1 MTKALTIIALFF
13 STLAYGQVTKEIAY
27 KNIDGLTVA
36 DSITWKDIV
45 GGFYIS
51 DGFGGYNFRLDS
63 NMTFHKIDFSCMARF
78 TVDSGSW
85 TIKNH
90 KTVVLKSNKLTLYFD
105 IVKFDN
111 FYFFILP
118 TQRRKFIKD
127 LQAARNQFKN
137 AKPFI
142 MDNKTYSKDYIV
154 GYSLVKKYCAKE
166 LEDITGT

>member
-1 MTKALTIIALFF
+1 MTKGLTIIALFF
-13 STLAYGQVTKEIAY
+13 STLSYGQVTKEVAY
-27 KNIDGLTVA
+27 KNIDGLTIA
-36 DSITWKDIV
+36 DSITRNDVV

-63 NMTFHKIDFSCMARF
+63 NMTFRKIDFSCMARF

-90 KTVVLKSNKLTLYFD
+90 NTVVLKSSKQTLYFD

-118 TQRRKFIKD
+118 SQRQKFIKD
-127 LQAARNQFKN
+127 LQATKIQFKN
-137 AKPFI
+137 AKPFVI
-142 MDNKTYSKDYIV
+142 DNKTYSKDYLI
-154 GYSLVKKYCAKE
+154 GYSLVKKYFAKE
-166 LEDITGT
+166 LDDIAGT

>member
-1 MTKALTIIALFF
+1 MTKALTVIALLF
-13 STLAYGQVTKEIAY
+13 STLTYGQVTKVDTY
-27 KNIDGLTVA
+27 KNIGGLTIV

-63 NMTFHKIDFSCMARF
+63 NMTFKKIDFSCMARF
-78 TVDSGSW
+78 KVDSGSW

-90 KTVVLKSNKLTLYFD
+90 NTVVIKSKKQTLYFD

-118 TQRRKFIKD
+118 AQRQNFIKD
-127 LQAARNQFKN
+127 LESTRGQLRN
-137 AKPFI
+137 AKPFVI
-142 MDNKTYSKDYIV
+142 DGKTYSEDYLI
-154 GYSLVKKYCAKE
+154 GYSLVKKYYAKE
-166 LEDITGT
+166 LEEITGT

>member
-1 MTKALTIIALFF
+1 MTKSLTIVALLF
-13 STLAYGQVTKEIAY
+13 STLVHGQVTKEIAY
-27 KNIDGLTVA
+27 KNTDGLTIA

-63 NMTFHKIDFSCMARF
+63 SMTFHKIDFSCMSRF

-85 TIKNH
+85 AIKNQNI
-90 KTVVLKSNKLTLYFD
+90 VVLKSKTLTLYFD
-105 IVKFDN
+105 IFKFDN

-118 TQRRKFIKD
+118 IQRQKFIKD
-127 LQAARNQFKN
+127 LQATKDQYKN

-142 MDNKTYSKDYIV
+142 IDNKTYSKNYLI
-154 GYSLVKKYCAKE
+154 GYSLVKKYYAKE
-166 LEDITGT
+166 LEDISGT

>member
-13 STLAYGQVTKEIAY
+13 STLLYGQVAKEAAY

-36 DSITWKDIV
+36 DSIAWKDIV

-63 NMTFHKIDFSCMARF
+63 NMTFRKIDFSCMARF

-85 TIKNH
+85 TIRNNN
-90 KTVVLKSNKLTLYFD
+90 TVVLKSNKQTLYFD

-118 TQRRKFIKD
+118 TQRQKFVAD
-127 LQAARNQFKN
+127 LQSTRVKFKN
-137 AKPFI
+137 AKPFTI
-142 MDNKTYSKDYIV
+142 DDKTYSVNYMI
-154 GYSLVKKYCAKE
+154 GYSLVEKYFAKE
-166 LEDITGT
+166 IEDITGT